1 MSTELNNIQNF
12 YSGTQTDLDNISYEM
27 LSSSRQ
33 TFNKDGRE
41 IDGIEILY
49 NMARAGKINPWDIDL
64 SDLADK
70 YFLEITELKKTV
82 DLKHMGRTIVFLSI
96 LLRLKS
102 NVLDGIEIDEI
113 FNEHQDIQDEFYDD
127 YEPEYEDEQ
136 PVNRNNVISIDEVL
150 QRRTSVRQNNKRVV
164 TLNDL
169 IRQLKFYEELERKIE
184 LQNKLKRQRKRIS
197 SYARFSARDISD
209 MYSEDYIKTAIP
221 KMKENLDRIFK
232 NEKKIELET
241 LTLLGFSKT
250 TAYLALLFLV
260 ADTDYDITQEKFYE
274 KLYVEKYNKNEQEK
288 QELAET
294 AV

>member
-1 MSTELNNIQNF
+1 MSTELTDIQNF
-12 YSGTQTDLDNISYEM
+12 YSGAQTDLDNISYEM